1 MRPGGQSMI
10 AQNQNKSKSVRLKK
24 LIKKPEFLT
33 FAGFLV
39 LCLLMSI
46 FSEQFLTSRN
56 LINVARQISINAII
70 AVGMTFVILTS
81 GIDLSVGSVMAL
93 SGTMMAASMADW
105 GWNPVLAILFALLVG
120 SLFGLINGSLISFA
134 KMPPIIVTLAMME
147 VPRGLALLYTGG
159 YPLSGLPSSFSILG
173 RGYLFNIIP
182 VPVLIML
189 IVYAIAYLL
198 LNQLPLGRYIYAIGG
213 NEEAVRL
220 SGIKV
225 KKYKIFAYVISGFT
239 AATSGI
245 ILTSRLMSGQPM
257 AGIGFELDAIAAVVL
272 GGTDIAGGRG
282 SIIGTIIGALI
293 LGVLNN
299 GLNLLGVSPYV
310 QRVFK
315 GLIIVLAIYFSSKKK
330 K

>member
-1 MRPGGQSMI
+1 MTQL
-10 AQNQNKSKSVRLKK
+10 AKVQKSNNSK
-24 LIKKPEFLT
+24 IKDWIKIPEVLT
-33 FAGFLV
+33 FIGFLV
-39 LCLLMSI
+39 LCLVLI
-46 FSEQFLTSRN
+46 LFTDRFLTVRN
-56 LINVARQISINAII
+56 LINVTRQISINAII

-81 GIDLSVGSVMAL
+81 GIDLSVGSVMAF
-93 SGTMMAASMADW
+93 SGTIMAAAMADW
-105 GWNPVLAILFALLVG
+105 GLNPILAILIGLSIGA
-120 SLFGLINGSLISFA
+120 LFGLINGSLISFA

-159 YPLSGLPSSFSILG
+159 YPLSGLPRSFSFLG

-182 VPVLIML
+182 VPVLVMIG
-189 IVYAIAYLL
+189 VYAVAYVL
-198 LNQLPLGRYIYAIGG
+198 LNHLPLGRYIYAIGG

-225 KKYKIFAYVISGFT
+225 SKYKIIAYVVSGIT

-257 AGIGFELDAIAAVVL
+257 AGTGFELDAIAAVVL
-272 GGTDIAGGRG
+272 GGTDINGGRG

-293 LGVLNN
+293 MGVLSN

-315 GLIIVLAIYFSSKKK
+315 GLIIIVAIYFSSKKK
-330 K
+330 NN